1 MNVIL
6 PHTCERALLERF
18 LRAEAMALWS
28 VRSAQTQ
35 DVPSHVLKFLR
46 QHEEDEQE
54 HLRRF
59 EALVGEQSWGKSAPP
74 RVPTQWW
81 ALAVHLYGYESLGLE
96 FAKLLAGLRPDL
108 SSILEDEETHVG
120 FFEREIQQILAGE
133 EVFAQLATTAACAW
147 WRRLPRTLDR
157 YLGDETLAPYR
168 AELRRTILIA
178 IEERLTRLGLIGLGM
193 S

>member
-1 MNVIL
+1 ML

-46 QHEEDEQE
+46 QHEDDEQE

-59 EALVGEQSWGKSAPP
+59 EALVGEQSWKKSAPP
-74 RVPTQWW
+74 RVPTQWS
-81 ALAVHLYGYESLGLE
+81 ALAVHLYGFEALGLE
-96 FAKLLAGLRPDL
+96 FAKLLAGLCPDL
-108 SSILEDEETHVG
+108 SSILEDEETHVL
-120 FFEREIQQILAGE
+120 FFEREIQKILAGG
-133 EVFAQLATTAACAW
+133 EVFAQLAQTVACAW

-168 AELRRTILIA
+168 EELRCTILAA
-178 IEERLTRLGLIGLGM
+178 IEERLTKLGLIGLGN